1 MTEKPRPFYP
11 RRPGLFFERIRYCKS
26 DFFFLSGAGQ
36 EGRIQVDMPNFGNS
50 HAWRKTQTATTSS
63 MISKSFIFVLSRVC
77 G

>member
-1 MTEKPRPFYP
+1 VKAGAFVCNNRQD
-11 RRPGLFFERIRYCKS
+11 RYCEV

-50 HAWRKTQTATTSS
+50 HAWRKTQAATTSS
-63 MISKSFIFVLSRVC
+63 MISKSFIFVLSRIC